1 MLADRRDRI
10 VLAIY
15 KNPKYLSLSD
25 SEKEALIRNSKYLRM
40 SREQLIEH
48 IKKNPKAFVKMYN
61 THAKILD
68 ERLAKV
74 TVSDSDRQMLTEIR
88 EQLNRIKK
96 DLLKKADQLDN
107 LKAVSTEETKKL
119 QQARLESKIK
129 RANELIQSAQ
139 RHLANPKDLATA
151 PKAMQM
157 INELQEALDH
167 QKTIDAYNKQRTQ

>member
-25 SEKEALIRNSKYLRM
+25 SEKEALIRNSKYLRI
-40 SREQLIEH
+40 SREELIEH

-74 TVSDSDRQMLTEIR
+74 TVSDSDRQTLTEIR
-88 EQLNRIKK
+88 QELNKIKK

-107 LKAVSTEETKKL
+107 VKVVSTEETKKL

-129 RANELIQSAQ
+129 RANELIQSA
-139 RHLANPKDLATA
+139 LANPEDLATA

>member
-40 SREQLIEH
+40 SREELIEH

-96 DLLKKADQLDN
+96 NLLKKADQLDN
-107 LKAVSTEETKKL
+107 SKVVTTEETKKL
-119 QQARLESKIK
+119 QQARLDSKIQ
-129 RANELIQSAQ
+129 RAKELIESAQ

>member
-10 VLAIY
+10 VLALY
-15 KNPKYLSLSD
+15 KNPKYLNLSD

-40 SREQLIEH
+40 SREELIEH

-88 EQLNRIKK
+88 RELNRIKK
-96 DLLKKADQLDN
+96 DLLQKANQLDN
-107 LKAVSTEETKKL
+107 SRVIVTEETKKL

-129 RANELIQSAQ
+129 KANELIQSAQ
-139 RHLANPKDLATA
+139 RHLSNPKDLETA
-151 PKAMQM
+151 PKAMEM